1 MAKKLLACALAL
13 ALLFSACAERI
24 FEPTDAVDGK
34 KRALEVFLEC
44 GFSAEYGDSTGC
56 LQRWEAPIVI
66 CVYGEPTDEDW
77 EQLEGFLM
85 ELSFRVPTLPS
96 IRLTDDENE
105 ANVEMFFLTE
115 DEREQLAA
123 RGIRPQDLG
132 YVLFSHLDPD
142 HIAGISEVRG
152 AKRLLVPEEEY
163 FWSCRINLRYTSRRL
178 WIDEP
183 PERFWYRVNHI
194 GPESRSY
201 DLFGDDSVHLV
212 HIAGHTEG
220 MFAALIRNGER
231 YVLLNADGAASP
243 RSWAEGTVPG
253 ICENSVRA
261 KKALNWIGSMSRDP
275 ACVASLCSHDPDIAP
290 QTIEF

>member
-1 MAKKLLACALAL
+1 MEIRLAKTAGFCFGVNRAVELTYGLLAEGHKVATLGPL
-13 ALLFSACAERI
+13 I
-24 FEPTDAVDGK
+24 HNPQAVEDMRRKG
-34 KRALEVFLEC
+34 AQVVDTVQDVPAGCEV
-44 GFSAEYGDSTGC
+44 
-56 LQRWEAPIVI
+56 VI
-66 CVYGEPTDEDW
+66 RSHGVPRSVYDE
-77 EQLEGFLM
+77 
-85 ELSFRVPTLPS
+85 
-96 IRLTDDENE
+96 
-105 ANVEMFFLTE
+105 
-115 DEREQLAA
+115 LAA
-123 RGIRPQDLG
+123 RGIRPRDLD

-163 FWSCRINLRYTSRRL
+163 FWSCRVNLRYTSRRL

>member
-1 MAKKLLACALAL
+1 M
-13 ALLFSACAERI
+13 
-24 FEPTDAVDGK
+24 
-34 KRALEVFLEC
+34 
-44 GFSAEYGDSTGC
+44 
-56 LQRWEAPIVI
+56 
-66 CVYGEPTDEDW
+66 
-77 EQLEGFLM
+77 
-85 ELSFRVPTLPS
+85 
-96 IRLTDDENE
+96 
-105 ANVEMFFLTE
+105 
-115 DEREQLAA
+115 
-123 RGIRPQDLG
+123 
-132 YVLFSHLDPD
+132 
-142 HIAGISEVRG
+142 
-152 AKRLLVPEEEY
+152 
-163 FWSCRINLRYTSRRL
+163 
-178 WIDEP
+178 DEP

-261 KKALNWIGSMSRDP
+261 KKALDWIGSMSRDP
-275 ACVASLCSHDPDIAP
+275 ACAASLCSHDPDIAP

>member
-85 ELSFRVPTLPS
+85 ELSFRVPTLPP

-105 ANVEMFFLTE
+105 ANVEMFFLT
-115 DEREQLAA
+115 DEELPSVMPEFIPGNRGFVYCYSEGSVFYTARIAIETGSTSQAERSHIIREELVN
-123 RGIRPQDLG
+123 GLG
-132 YVLFSHLDPD
+132 LLNDHLLY
-142 HIAGISEVRG
+142 S
-152 AKRLLVPEEEY
+152 
-163 FWSCRINLRYTSRRL
+163 
-178 WIDEP
+178 
-183 PERFWYRVNHI
+183 
-194 GPESRSY
+194 
-201 DLFGDDSVHLV
+201 DSVIYQNYNNNMPTEMDWLMLNMV
-212 HIAGHTEG
+212 YSPLLWPGVERAQAGE
-220 MFAALIRNGER
+220 I
-231 YVLLNADGAASP
+231 LL
-243 RSWAEGTVPG
+243 AE
-253 ICENSVRA
+253 ILR
-261 KKALNWIGSMSRDP
+261 
-275 ACVASLCSHDPDIAP
+275 
-290 QTIEF
+290 

>member
-85 ELSFRVPTLPS
+85 ELSFRVPTLPP

-105 ANVEMFFLTE
+105 ANVEMFFLT
-115 DEREQLAA
+115 DEELPSVMPEFIPGNRGFVYCYSEGSVFYTA
-123 RGIRPQDLG
+123 RI
-132 YVLFSHLDPD
+132 
-142 HIAGISEVRG
+142 
-152 AKRLLVPEEEY
+152 
-163 FWSCRINLRYTSRRL
+163 W
-178 WIDEP
+178 
-183 PERFWYRVNHI
+183 
-194 GPESRSY
+194 
-201 DLFGDDSVHLV
+201 
-212 HIAGHTEG
+212 
-220 MFAALIRNGER
+220 
-231 YVLLNADGAASP
+231 
-243 RSWAEGTVPG
+243 
-253 ICENSVRA
+253 
-261 KKALNWIGSMSRDP
+261 
-275 ACVASLCSHDPDIAP
+275 
-290 QTIEF
+290 